1 MTEENTN
8 KAEELETIAIESLRR
23 QVKSMMVAKGYT
35 MERLAE
41 ELNAKFYT
49 KESKANLSN
58 KLKRGSLRYID
69 MQRICDV
76 LGYVIELKEPDRACL
91 EFNVVYCID
100 C

>member
-23 QVKSMMVAKGYT
+23 QVKSMIVAKGYT
-35 MERLAE
+35 MEKLAE

-76 LGYVIELKEPDRACL
+76 LDYVIELK
-91 EFNVVYCID
+91 
-100 C
+100 

>member
-23 QVKSMMVAKGYT
+23 QVKSMIVAKGYT

-76 LGYVIELKEPDRACL
+76 LGYVIELK
-91 EFNVVYCID
+91 
-100 C
+100 

>member
-1 MTEENTN
+1 MTEDNTN

-23 QVKSMMVAKGYT
+23 QVKSMIVAKGYT

-58 KLKRGSLRYID
+58 
-69 MQRICDV
+69 V
-76 LGYVIELKEPDRACL
+76 W
-91 EFNVVYCID
+91 
-100 C
+100 

>member
-1 MTEENTN
+1 MTDENTN
-8 KAEELETIAIESLRR
+8 KGEELEIIAIESLRR
-23 QVKSMMVAKGYT
+23 QVKSMIVAKGYT
-35 MERLAE
+35 MEKLAE

-76 LGYVIELKEPDRACL
+76 LGYVIELK
-91 EFNVVYCID
+91 
-100 C
+100 

>member
-1 MTEENTN
+1 MTDENTN

-23 QVKSMMVAKGYT
+23 QVKSMIVAKGYT
-35 MERLAE
+35 MEKLAE

-76 LGYVIELKEPDRACL
+76 LGYVIELK
-91 EFNVVYCID
+91 
-100 C
+100 